1 MTTKR
6 IKLSEVVLPAY
17 KEFWNTKKTYVICK
31 GSRGSG
37 KSKHAALWHIVNMI
51 KYPLS
56 NTLVIRKVE
65 RTLRDSCFSDL
76 KWAINKL
83 GLDDFWKC
91 TTSPLEM
98 EYIPTG
104 QKILFRGLDSPLKI
118 TSISVPVGVLNFVY
132 FEEFYEISKE
142 EDFDIID
149 ESIRGQLPEG
159 YFKRV
164 TATFNPWSERHFSK
178 KRFFDTPSDDVL
190 AMTTT
195 YNDNPYLSELD
206 LKLFERMKEQNPR
219 RYRVAGL
226 GEFGI
231 SEGLIYENWEEKE
244 FSVDDIKRIKGIESA
259 FGLDFGY
266 TVDPTALV
274 CSLVDQENMK
284 IYVFDEMYKQGLSNR
299 QIYQEISD
307 MGLSKEKITADSA
320 EPKSID
326 ELRSLGLTR
335 IRGAEKG
342 RDSIMNGIQ
351 FIQNFKI
358 IIHPRCVNFLTEI
371 SNYTFDKDRF
381 GNTQNKPIDDF
392 NHAMDAF
399 RYSME
404 QFNNRRGKWIL

>member
-1 MTTKR
+1 MTAKR

-17 KEFWNTKKTYVICK
+17 KEFWNTKKTYVVCK

-65 RTLRDSCFSDL
+65 RTLRDSVFSDL

-83 GLDDFWKC
+83 GLDEYWNC

-98 EYIPTG
+98 TYIPTG
-104 QKILFRGLDSPLKI
+104 QKILFRGLDNGFKI

-149 ESIRGQLPEG
+149 ESIRGKLPEG

-164 TATFNPWSERHFSK
+164 TATFNPWSDRHFSK
-178 KRFFDTPSDDVL
+178 KRFFDNPSDDVL

-195 YNDNPYLSELD
+195 YKDNPHLSETD

-244 FSVDDIKRIKGIESA
+244 FSVDEIKKIKGIQSA
-259 FGLDFGY
+259 FGLDWGW
-266 TVDPTALV
+266 TDPTALC
-274 CSLVDQENMK
+274 CSLVDMENMK
-284 IYVFDEMYKQGLSNR
+284 IYVFDELYAQHLTNR
-299 QIYQEISD
+299 QIYDKICD
-307 MGLSKEKITADSA
+307 MGFSKEKIIADSA
-320 EPKSID
+320 SPKDIA
-326 ELRSLGLTR
+326 ELRTLGLSR
-335 IRGAEKG
+335 IRAAEKG
-342 RDSIMNGIQ
+342 KDSIMNGIR

-358 IIHPRCVNFLTEI
+358 IVHPRCVNFLTEI
-371 SNYTFDKDRF
+371 SNYTWEKDKF
-381 GNTQNKPIDDF
+381 GNTLDRPIDDF
-392 NHAMDAF
+392 NHLAGDAF
-399 RYSME
+399 RYSLE
-404 QFNNRRGKWIL
+404 PFNNRRGKWVL

>member
-1 MTTKR
+1 MTTKK

-17 KEFWNTKKTYVICK
+17 KEFWNTKKTYVVCK

-76 KWAINKL
+76 RWAINKL

-98 EYIPTG
+98 TYIPTG

-118 TSISVPVGVLNFVY
+118 TSISVPIGVLNFLW

-142 EDFDIID
+142 EDFDILD
-149 ESIRGQLPEG
+149 ESIRGQLPDG
-159 YFKRV
+159 YFKRI
-164 TATFNPWSERHFSK
+164 TATYNPWSERHFSK
-178 KRFFDTPSDDVL
+178 KKFFDSQSDDVL

-195 YNDNPYLSELD
+195 YMDNPYLSETD
-206 LKLFERMKEQNPR
+206 LKLFERMKVQNPR

-231 SEGLIYENWEEKE
+231 SEGLIYENWEEKD
-244 FSVDDIKRIKGIESA
+244 FSVDEIKRIKGIESA

-266 TVDPTALV
+266 TVDPTSLV

-307 MGLSKEKITADSA
+307 MGLSKEKIIADSA

>member
-1 MTTKR
+1 MTAKR

-17 KEFWNTKKTYVICK
+17 KEFWNTKKTYVVCK

-65 RTLRDSCFSDL
+65 RTLRDSCYSDL

-118 TSISVPVGVLNFVY
+118 TSISVPIGVLNFLW

-142 EDFDIID
+142 EDFDILD

-159 YFKRV
+159 YFKRI

-178 KRFFDTPSDDVL
+178 KKFFDSQSNDVL

-195 YNDNPYLSELD
+195 YKDNPYLSETD

-231 SEGLIYENWEEKE
+231 SEGLVYENWEEKE
-244 FSVDDIKRIKGIESA
+244 FSVDEVKKIKGIQSA

-274 CSLVDQENMK
+274 CSLVDMENMK
-284 IYVFDEMYKQGLSNR
+284 IYVFDEMYKQGLSNK
-299 QIYQEISD
+299 QIYQEILD
-307 MGLSKEKITADSA
+307 MGLAKEKIVADSA

-351 FIQNFKI
+351 FIQNFEV

-371 SNYTFDKDRF
+371 SNYTFAKDRF
-381 GNTQNKPIDDF
+381 GNTVNKPIDEF
-392 NHAMDAF
+392 NHALDGW

-404 QFNNRRGKWIL
+404 QFNNRRGKWVL

>member
-6 IKLSEVVLPAY
+6 VKLSEVVLQAY

-118 TSISVPVGVLNFVY
+118 TSISVPIGVLNFLW

-142 EDFDIID
+142 EDFDILD
-149 ESIRGQLPEG
+149 ESIRGQLPDG
-159 YFKRV
+159 YFKRI
-164 TATFNPWSERHFSK
+164 TATYNPWSERHFSK
-178 KRFFDTPSDDVL
+178 KKFFDSQSDDVL

-195 YNDNPYLSELD
+195 YMDNPYLSETD
-206 LKLFERMKEQNPR
+206 LKLFEKMKVQNPR

-244 FSVDDIKRIKGIESA
+244 FSVDEIKRIKGIESA

>member
-1 MTTKR
+1 MTAKR

-104 QKILFRGLDSPLKI
+104 QKILFRGLDSPFKI

-178 KRFFDTPSDDVL
+178 KRFFDNPSDDVL

-195 YNDNPYLSELD
+195 YNDNPYLSESD

-244 FSVDDIKRIKGIESA
+244 FSVDEIKRIKGIQSA
-259 FGLDFGY
+259 FGLDWGW
-266 TVDPTALV
+266 TDPTALC
-274 CSLVDQENMK
+274 CSLVDMENMK
-284 IYVFDEMYKQGLSNR
+284 IYVFDEMYEKHLTNR
-299 QIYQEISD
+299 QIYEKICD
-307 MGLSKEKITADSA
+307 MGFAKERIIADSASPKDIAELRTLGLSK
-320 EPKSID
+320 
-326 ELRSLGLTR
+326 
-335 IRGAEKG
+335 IRAAEKG
-342 RDSIMNGIQ
+342 KDSIMNGIR

-358 IIHPRCVNFLTEI
+358 IVHPRCVNFLTEI
-371 SNYTFDKDRF
+371 SNYTWEKDKF
-381 GNTQNKPIDDF
+381 GNTLDRPIDDF
-392 NHAMDAF
+392 NHLAGDAF
-399 RYSME
+399 RYSVE
-404 QFNNRRGKWIL
+404 QFNNRRGKWVL